1 MKAKHSGRHSSDAP
15 AACISGPA
23 KARRSGLSAQR
34 RTRDPARAK
43 TGDTPETSQEGT
55 RPDPIRRV
63 RRAACGTRTARAC
76 HAGSS
81 SNTTQR
87 QRFFRR
93 AESCHRAAWRRRAA
107 LLARRAPKLPPPRTL
122 ASFASR
128 VHVARLCSTSLVDVI
143 CLRSSCGAGTEGG
156 GATRCQTL
164 SASRGWQRRRHQT
177 PWRREAARR
186 TACWGRVRP
195 ARGPRQPYRLAM
207 RLAGAL
213 APALQSDATHPT
225 ATLTFPGLAAREA
238 ATELMAAGARRR
250 AREAAVE
257 GRAARARSSEQRVA
271 SARSMR
277 PRVRG
282 VALSDL
288 FVANRAP
295 SLAVL

>member
-1 MKAKHSGRHSSDAP
+1 
-15 AACISGPA
+15 
-23 KARRSGLSAQR
+23 
-34 RTRDPARAK
+34 
-43 TGDTPETSQEGT
+43 
-55 RPDPIRRV
+55 
-63 RRAACGTRTARAC
+63 
-76 HAGSS
+76 
-81 SNTTQR
+81 
-87 QRFFRR
+87 
-93 AESCHRAAWRRRAA
+93 
-107 LLARRAPKLPPPRTL
+107 
-122 ASFASR
+122 
-128 VHVARLCSTSLVDVI
+128 
-143 CLRSSCGAGTEGG
+143 
-156 GATRCQTL
+156 
-164 SASRGWQRRRHQT
+164 
-177 PWRREAARR
+177 
-186 TACWGRVRP
+186 
-195 ARGPRQPYRLAM
+195 M

-277 PRVRG
+277 PRVRS